1 MKRIMPMANSTR
13 LLPMDPSRRQA
24 LATLLAGA
32 AALPLASPVRAH
44 HGWSSFDLNRPLY
57 LQGRAVEVKWRNP
70 HAELVLERSPA
81 GLPADLAGR
90 RLPAQIA
97 QVDGP
102 GLLAKARLP
111 QRPDARWVIE
121 LAPLTRMGQWKVPEI
136 TAGTDLAVLGFTFT
150 DEKGE
155 ALLRAEYLFLGA
167 AVYGLRSG
175 PA

>member
-1 MKRIMPMANSTR
+1 MP
-13 LLPMDPSRRQA
+13 PQA
-24 LATLLAGA
+24 LH
-32 AALPLASPVRAH
+32 R
-44 HGWSSFDLNRPLY
+44 
-57 LQGRAVEVKWRNP
+57 
-70 HAELVLERSPA
+70 LVLNGS
-81 GLPADLAGR
+81 LAGR

>member
-1 MKRIMPMANSTR
+1 MKTDKPIDQPTMRLPPRPNRRQTLATVLGGLA
-13 LLPMDPSRRQA
+13 LLPLYNPA
-24 LATLLAGA
+24 
-32 AALPLASPVRAH
+32 RAH
-44 HGWSSFDLNRPLY
+44 HGWSSFDLNRPLF

-70 HAELVLERSPA
+70 HAELVLERSAA
-81 GLPADLAGR
+81 GLPADLAAR

-111 QRPDARWVIE
+111 QRADARWMVE

-136 TAGTDLAVLGFTFT
+136 TAGTELAVLGFTFA

-155 ALLRAEYLFLGA
+155 AVLRAEYLFLGA